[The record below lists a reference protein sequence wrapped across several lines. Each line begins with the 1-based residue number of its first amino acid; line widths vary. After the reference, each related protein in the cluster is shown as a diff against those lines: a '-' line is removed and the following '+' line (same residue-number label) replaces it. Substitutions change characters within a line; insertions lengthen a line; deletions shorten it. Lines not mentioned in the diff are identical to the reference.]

1 MRRFFIEGTP
11 YSASELQEATIPQ
24 PSGSTIVASP
34 EEANAKDADFAKTLD
49 VLCGMKIGN
58 NGILQR
64 LIGGK
69 YKFQCVGVIAVGK
82 CLFAILPKYYTD
94 DDEERTLDDEAVL
107 KSGVFPKIM
116 RTIVHFNAS
125 ERAHTSLQDKVTID
139 PEKRVEIM
147 QGRIAM
153 YKFLLEDYAFHGRYA
168 NMNAVRE
175 VNRDGFSD
183 WSMTVERFDPIFQHN
198 KPIYLDVVT
207 RRRRREES
215 NEIAYIQEAVLA
227 EITGIVKNLGL
238 NDILR
243 MPLFEKS
250 VRSID
255 DLGGA
260 EYAKQCL
267 RKELSVQFETRKKL
281 LLRTLLSYLDDKF
294 AASPEKVYIE
304 GTGSFNL
311 VWEEI
316 CKTIFNDRQPDI
328 SKPEWTFRRTLDWVK
343 SDAATSDVQLMDSTN
358 GVSADESQASP
369 VESDDTDEDGNAVN
383 SAAKVATLI
392 PDVVNETD
400 EGYYILDAKY
410 YKPTYRKESISGQPG
425 VSDILKQYF
434 YQLVLDYQGHKRTL
448 GNAFIMP
455 AQRSM
460 NGSYDKVSREYALI
474 QRGET
479 KLDFG
484 ILDEPI
490 KVFEMNPDW
499 AMNLYLAGDRSQ
511 AKTLLGEM
519 FPANDSDTST
529 KH

>member
-11 YSASELQEATIPQ
+11 YSVSELQEATIPQ
-24 PSGSTIVASP
+24 AGSVIVASH
-34 EEANAKDADFAKTLD
+34 EGADAENADFAKTLD

-64 LIGGK
+64 LSGEK
-69 YKFQCVGVIAVGK
+69 YKFQYVGVIAVGK

-94 DDEERTLDDEAVL
+94 DDEERMLDDEAVL
-107 KSGVFPKIM
+107 KSGVFPTIM
-116 RTIVHFNAS
+116 RTIAHFNAS
-125 ERAHTSLQDKVTID
+125 ERAHISSQDKVTID

-153 YKFLLEDYAFHGRYA
+153 YRFLLEDYASNGRYA

-175 VNRDGFSD
+175 INRDGFPD
-183 WSMTVERFDPIFQHN
+183 WSMTVERFDPIIQHN

-215 NEIAYIQEAVLA
+215 NEIAYIQEAILA
-227 EITGIVKNLGL
+227 KITGTVKNLGF

-281 LLRTLLSYLDDKF
+281 LLRALLSYLDDKF

-316 CKTIFNDRQPDI
+316 CKTIFNDRQPDME
-328 SKPEWTFRRTLDWVK
+328 KPTWEFQNPLHWEK
-343 SDAATSDVQLMDSTN
+343 NAGDVSNVLLLNPQNNKEVT
-358 GVSADESQASP
+358 DESMTT
-369 VESDDTDEDGNAVN
+369 TDEDGDTVDNTT
-383 SAAKVATLI
+383 KVSTLI
-392 PDVVNETD
+392 PDVVSETED
-400 EGYYILDAKY
+400 GYYILDAKY
-410 YKPTYRKESISGQPG
+410 YKPTYRERSISGKPSISGQPG
-425 VSDILKQYF
+425 VSDILKQCF
-434 YQLVLDYQGHKRTL
+434 YQLVLKHQEHRETL

-460 NGSYDKVSREYALI
+460 NGSHAKISEEYALVR
-474 QRGET
+474 RGEADL
-479 KLDFG
+479 KFG
-484 ILDEPI
+484 IEHEPI
-490 KVFEMNPDW
+490 QVFEMNPDW
-499 AMNLYLAGDRSQ
+499 AMNLYLAGDRSR
-511 AKTLLGEM
+511 AEALLEEM
-519 FPANDSDTST
+519 FPPKQS
-529 KH
+529 